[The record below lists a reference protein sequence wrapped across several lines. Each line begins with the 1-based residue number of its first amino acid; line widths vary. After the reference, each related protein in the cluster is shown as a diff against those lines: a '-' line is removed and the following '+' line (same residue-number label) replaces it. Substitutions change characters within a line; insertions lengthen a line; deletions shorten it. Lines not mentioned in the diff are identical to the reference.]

1 MDNFDFKK
9 YLAEG
14 KLHEEGEPN
23 PLEMEAQKLIDE
35 LGVMV
40 APDGGDMMV
49 YPNSKPGDRFYDSRS
64 AQKFR
69 LAVNNGQLFG
79 NSIYVGANTINGQ
92 VFYTL
97 LILPEALFNGTPL
110 ATTNN
115 TLAIYSTVNT
125 LFYIIT
131 SANSSSQFV
140 PSSASITSTSTSGTN
155 TIVPTYNISK
165 LILSV
170 SNVPII

>member
-14 KLHEEGEPN
+14 KLHEEGELN

-49 YPNSKPGDRFYDSRS
+49 YPNSKSGDRFYDSRS

-69 LAVNNGQLFG
+69 LAVNNGQYKFLAAGGYRGSIQPIAQMFG
-79 NSIYVGANTINGQ
+79 LGVN
-92 VFYTL
+92 
-97 LILPEALFNGTPL
+97 
-110 ATTNN
+110 NN
-115 TLAIYSTVNT
+115 TGVAGRSGVESYSNPISISVDGIQKIVKAMQQGLKDESNAFSD
-125 LFYIIT
+125 FYK
-131 SANSSSQFV
+131 
-140 PSSASITSTSTSGTN
+140 GW
-155 TIVPTYNISK
+155 
-165 LILSV
+165 
-170 SNVPII
+170 SNPD

>member
-1 MDNFDFKK
+1 MSNFDFKK

-69 LAVNNGQLFG
+69 LAVNNGQYKFLAAGGYRRSIQPIAQMFG
-79 NSIYVGANTINGQ
+79 LEIN
-92 VFYTL
+92 
-97 LILPEALFNGTPL
+97 
-110 ATTNN
+110 NN
-115 TLAIYSTVNT
+115 TGIAGRSGLSSYSNPISISVDGIKKIVNVMQQG
-125 LFYIIT
+125 LKDESNAERDFYK
-131 SANSSSQFV
+131 
-140 PSSASITSTSTSGTN
+140 GW
-155 TIVPTYNISK
+155 
-165 LILSV
+165 
-170 SNVPII
+170 SNPD